1 MAETSPPHSEQASRL
16 EQQKI
21 EAMSKMLGYAV
32 GITENDL
39 KITGAVASIVDTLAQ
54 EVAKRPRDF
63 FSSGSGDADALVAA
77 LRARGEGGPG
87 VSGGDIVGGLDWKDI
102 VDTINGLAGF
112 LKDEKAFVMD
122 ILRLIFCGCSGK
134 GW

>member
-1 MAETSPPHSEQASRL
+1 MAEASPPPSEHASRL
-16 EQQKI
+16 EQQKT

-39 KITGAVASIVDTLAQ
+39 KLTGAVASIVDTLAH
-54 EVAKRPRDF
+54 EIAKNPKAF
-63 FSSGSGDADALVAA
+63 FSGGGGDADALVAA
-77 LRARGEGGPG
+77 LRAREGGPG

-102 VDTINGLAGF
+102 VDTINSLSGF